1 MRRSPRAVFLHH
13 RHRYGATA
21 MSPTLDALTA
31 QALALP
37 PEQRFELAQR
47 LWESVEVPPDVDEEL
62 LAEIEQRDAEMESG
76 AVRTYS
82 HEEVMRDAKQAI
94 GE

>member
-1 MRRSPRAVFLHH
+1 
-13 RHRYGATA
+13 

-37 PEQRFELAQR
+37 PDERCELAHR
-47 LWESVEVPPDVDEEL
+47 LWESVDASLDVDEEL
-62 LAEIEQRDAEMESG
+62 IAEIERRDAEMESG
-76 AVRTYS
+76 SVHTYS
-82 HEEVMRDAKQAI
+82 HEEVMHDAKKAI

>member
-1 MRRSPRAVFLHH
+1 
-13 RHRYGATA
+13 

-62 LAEIEQRDAEMESG
+62 TCRD
-76 AVRTYS
+76 
-82 HEEVMRDAKQAI
+82 
-94 GE
+94 